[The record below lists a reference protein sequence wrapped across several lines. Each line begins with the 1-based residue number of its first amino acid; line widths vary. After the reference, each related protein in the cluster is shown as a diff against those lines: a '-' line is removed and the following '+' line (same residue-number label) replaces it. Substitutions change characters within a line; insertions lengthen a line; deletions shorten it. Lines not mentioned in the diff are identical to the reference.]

1 MSKRVCLYS
10 RVSTE
15 KQTCENQLIELRQS
29 VERLGYTIVQEYV
42 DHAISGAK
50 GRDERPSLDRMLK
63 DASTKKF
70 EMVMIFDITRLGR
83 SLQHCVETLNYLN
96 SIGVDLFFQKQ
107 SIDTSTPV
115 GRLTFSLLASLGEY
129 ERELIRERIIAG
141 VNRAKESGK
150 KLGRPSSVTDG
161 VILPLVRG
169 GGFKG
174 SVQRFIKHLGWGF
187 KAQSLSRSCV

>member
-1 MSKRVCLYS
+1 MTKRVCLYS

-42 DHAISGAK
+42 DHAISGTK
-50 GRDERPSLDRMLK
+50 GRDERPSLDRMLR

-83 SLQHCVETLNYLN
+83 SLQHCIETLNYLN

-161 VILPLVRG
+161 MKNAIQILRDKGMGIVAISRQLNCGVGTIYKVIG
-169 GGFKG
+169 T
-174 SVQRFIKHLGWGF
+174 
-187 KAQSLSRSCV
+187 

>member
-1 MSKRVCLYS
+1 MTKRVCLYS

-15 KQTCENQLIELRQS
+15 KQNCENQLIELRQTA
-29 VERLGYTIVQEYV
+29 ERLGYTVVHEYV
-42 DHAISGAK
+42 DHGISGTK

-83 SLQHCVETLNYLN
+83 SLQHCIETLNYLN

-161 VILPLVRG
+161 MKNAIQILRDKGMGIVAISRQLNCGVGTIYKVIG
-169 GGFKG
+169 T
-174 SVQRFIKHLGWGF
+174 
-187 KAQSLSRSCV
+187 

>member
-15 KQTCENQLIELRQS
+15 KQTCENQLIELRQTA
-29 VERLGYTIVQEYV
+29 ERLGYTVVQEYV
-42 DHAISGAK
+42 DHAISGMK

-161 VILPLVRG
+161 MKNAIQILRDKGMGIVAISRQLNCGVGTIYKVIG
-169 GGFKG
+169 T
-174 SVQRFIKHLGWGF
+174 
-187 KAQSLSRSCV
+187 

>member
-1 MSKRVCLYS
+1 MTKNIALYA
-10 RVSTE
+10 RVSTD
-15 KQTCENQLIELRQS
+15 KQTCDNQLIELRQTA
-29 VERLGYTIVQEYV
+29 ERLGYTIVHEYV
-42 DHAISGAK
+42 DHAISGVK

-63 DASTKKF
+63 DASIRKF

-83 SLQHCVETLNYLN
+83 SLQHCIETLNYLN

-161 VILPLVRG
+161 MKNAIQILRDKGMGIVAISRQLNCGVGTIYKVI
-169 GGFKG
+169 
-174 SVQRFIKHLGWGF
+174 ST
-187 KAQSLSRSCV
+187 

>member
-1 MSKRVCLYS
+1 MTKRICLYS

-15 KQTCENQLIELRQS
+15 KQTCKNQLIELRQTA
-29 VERLGYTIVQEYV
+29 ERLGYTIVQEYV
-42 DHAISGAK
+42 DHAISGTK

-83 SLQHCVETLNYLN
+83 SLQHCIETLNYLN

-161 VILPLVRG
+161 MKNAIQILRDKGMGIVAISRQLNCGVGTIYKVIG
-169 GGFKG
+169 T
-174 SVQRFIKHLGWGF
+174 
-187 KAQSLSRSCV
+187 

>member
-1 MSKRVCLYS
+1 MTKRVCLYS

-15 KQTCENQLIELRQS
+15 KQNCENQLIELRQTA
-29 VERLGYTIVQEYV
+29 ERLGYTVVQEYV
-42 DHAISGAK
+42 DHAISGVK

-63 DASTKKF
+63 DASIKKF
-70 EMVMIFDITRLGR
+70 DMVMIFDITRLGR
-83 SLQHCVETLNYLN
+83 SLQHCIETLNFLN
-96 SIGVDLFFQKQ
+96 SVGIDLFFQKQ

-129 ERELIRERIIAG
+129 ERELIRERIITG

-161 VILPLVRG
+161 MKNAIQILRDKGMGIVAISRQLNCGVGTIYKVIG
-169 GGFKG
+169 T
-174 SVQRFIKHLGWGF
+174 
-187 KAQSLSRSCV
+187 